1 MNLVE
6 TSNMAEEVVYS
17 KWAGDEDPE
26 PGVLPDGRTAPPTP
40 PEATPADGTS
50 PALASSLK
58 AP

>member
-50 PALASSLK
+50 PALASS
-58 AP
+58 